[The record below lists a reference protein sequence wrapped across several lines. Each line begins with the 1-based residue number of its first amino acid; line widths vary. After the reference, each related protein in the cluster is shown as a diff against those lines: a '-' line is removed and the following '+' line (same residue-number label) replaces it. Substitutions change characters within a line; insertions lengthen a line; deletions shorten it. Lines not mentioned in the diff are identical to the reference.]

1 MKKQETYLFHPLKAI
16 TLVFERWDLLKQ
28 FVRRSV
34 EERYRGSV
42 FGLVWSFAQPLMML
56 AVYTFVFSTIFKSK
70 TTFGGVASDIPFS
83 LFLLCG
89 MAVFGMFSESVNAC
103 CSSVATRP
111 NFVKKVVFPLEVL
124 PVSAVFSTFILNLVW
139 FILLIGGMLVMVH
152 KVYWTMIFLPLILI
166 PLLLLSL
173 GCGFIAAS
181 ISVYIKD
188 CQYLIG
194 VCLQVLF
201 FMSPVF
207 YSMDRILE
215 SDKVPQI
222 CKTILQLNPIY
233 PLIENTRK
241 IFLIGEMPN
250 FVWLG
255 ILTVV
260 SYIIFHLGAVFFIK
274 TKKGFADVI

>member
-1 MKKQETYLFHPLKAI
+1 MKNEKYLFHPVKTAK
-16 TLVFERWDLLKQ
+16 LVFVRGDLLKQ
-28 FVRRSV
+28 FVRRQV

-89 MAVFGMFSESVNAC
+89 MAVFGMFSESVNGC
-103 CSSVATRP
+103 CMSVAGKP

-124 PVSAVFSTFILNLVW
+124 PASQVFSTFILNLVW
-139 FILLIGGMLVMVH
+139 FILLIAGMLVMVH
-152 KVYWTMIFLPLILI
+152 KIYWTMIFLPLILL

-173 GCGFIAAS
+173 GCGYIAAAV
-181 ISVYIKD
+181 SVYIRD

-207 YSMDRILE
+207 YSMDRIME
-215 SDKVPQI
+215 TDKVPGI
-222 CKTILQLNPIY
+222 CKMILKLNPIY

-241 IFLIGEMPN
+241 IFLIGELPD
-250 FVWLG
+250 FLWLG

-260 SYIIFHLGAVFFIK
+260 SYVVFHLGAVFFAK

>member
-1 MKKQETYLFHPLKAI
+1 MKDDAYLFHPLKAAR
-16 TLVFERWDLLKQ
+16 LVFDRWDLLKQ

-34 EERYRGSV
+34 EARYRGSV

-70 TTFGGVASDIPFS
+70 TTFGGVESDIPFS

-89 MAVFGMFSESVNAC
+89 MAVFGVFSEAVNGC
-103 CSSVATRP
+103 CDAISRSP
-111 NFVKKVVFPLEVL
+111 NLVKKVVFPLEVL
-124 PVSAVFSTFILNLVW
+124 PASAVFAIFILNLVW
-139 FILLIGGMLVMVH
+139 FILLIGGMLVAKH
-152 KVYWTMIFLPLILI
+152 TVYWTIIFLPLVLL

-181 ISVYIKD
+181 VSVYIKD
-188 CQYLIG
+188 CQYLIN

-215 SDKVPQI
+215 SDKVPQF
-222 CKTILQLNPIY
+222 CKTILQLNPLY

-241 IFLIGEMPN
+241 IFLVGELPS
-250 FVWLG
+250 FKWL
-255 ILTVV
+255 ICLTLF
-260 SYIIFHLGAVFFIK
+260 SYLVFHLGLVFFAK
-274 TKKGFADVI
+274 TKKGFADVL